1 MGKSFASHKRQVAE
15 VRRKRTKKNE
25 KRLKTESAV
34 FKHEWDSHEDE
45 SDFEK
50 ESARTRNG
58 HDVGTRETNATLP
71 ADVFTHSTQIVKSS
85 DRPGALSD
93 YLRTVREKEC
103 EKRHKSKIV
112 VFTNSSKAAKMLAT
126 TLHSRKMVTYSRG
139 IGRRVENKDVGVC
152 HEDLSSEEQHELCLK
167 FRSGKYHTFV
177 TTDDAAKPLLERSD
191 IISTV
196 INYDFPPD
204 MSIYH
209 DRVRYAN
216 TTKGTVLSFFTESKS
231 NLLLAPQFSALLQGA
246 NQDVP
251 EQLREVAK
259 MFSAGS
265 PSEAVDNNDS
275 FKGDV
280 LCMNKNDHNSD
291 QGH

>member
-1 MGKSFASHKRQVAE
+1 MGKSFASHKRQVSE

-34 FKHEWDSHEDE
+34 FKHNGDTDEDE
-45 SDFEK
+45 SESEK
-50 ESARTRNG
+50 EGDTASQNG
-58 HDVGTRETNATLP
+58 DDVVARETNAKLP
-71 ADVFTHSTQIVKSS
+71 ADVFTHSTQIVKST

-103 EKRHKSKIV
+103 QKRHKSKIV
-112 VFTNSSKAAKMLAT
+112 VFTNSSKAAKTLAT
-126 TLHSRKMVTYSRG
+126 TLDSRKMVTYSRG
-139 IGRRVENKDVGVC
+139 IGRRVESKDIGVC
-152 HEDLSSEEQHELCLK
+152 HEDLSPEEQHELCRK

-177 TTDDAAKPLLERSD
+177 TTDVAGKPLLERSD

-196 INYDFPPD
+196 INYDFPTD

-216 TTKGTVLSFFTESKS
+216 TTTGTVLNFFTESKS

-246 NQDVP
+246 NQEVP

-259 MFSAGS
+259 MFSAS
-265 PSEAVDNNDS
+265 P
-275 FKGDV
+275 
-280 LCMNKNDHNSD
+280 
-291 QGH
+291 